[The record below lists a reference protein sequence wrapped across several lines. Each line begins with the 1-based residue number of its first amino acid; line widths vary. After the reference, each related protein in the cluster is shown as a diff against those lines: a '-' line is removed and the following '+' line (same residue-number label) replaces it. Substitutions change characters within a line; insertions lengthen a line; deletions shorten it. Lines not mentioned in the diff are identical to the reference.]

1 MDAYATMTCARCGER
16 IGAYEPLLWVRP
28 DGGVAVTSRLR
39 LRDEPADVLNGAAY
53 YHEACGTAELGQSPT
68 MP

>member
-1 MDAYATMTCARCGER
+1 MDAHATMTCARCGER

-28 DGGVAVTSRLR
+28 DGVTSVTSRLR
-39 LRDEPADVLNGAAY
+39 LRGEPDDALSGSAY
-53 YHEACGTAELGQSPT
+53 YHEACGAAELGQSPT